1 MYTSGRARGAPSTYE
16 VLRESTGGEL
26 EVGGK
31 KLPKESF
38 QREGDFVERYG
49 EPGESDFFG
58 SPLEL
63 RIFAAVA
70 PRARQSRDS
79 LASHGVQVRD

>member
-1 MYTSGRARGAPSTYE
+1 M
-16 VLRESTGGEL
+16 
-26 EVGGK
+26 GK

-38 QREGDFVERYG
+38 QRERDFVERYE

-63 RIFAAVA
+63 RIFAAFA
-70 PRARQSRDS
+70 ARTAESRFS
-79 LASHGVQVRD
+79 RCSSARLIF

>member
-1 MYTSGRARGAPSTYE
+1 MKG
-16 VLRESTGGEL
+16 V
-26 EVGGK
+26 GK
-31 KLPKESF
+31 KLLKESF
-38 QREGDFVERYG
+38 QREGDFVERYE

-70 PRARQSRDS
+70 AHMAVEILVSR
-79 LASHGVQVRD
+79 GVQVRD

>member
-1 MYTSGRARGAPSTYE
+1 
-16 VLRESTGGEL
+16 V
-26 EVGGK
+26 GK
-31 KLPKESF
+31 KLLKESF
-38 QREGDFVERYG
+38 QRGDFVERYE

-70 PRARQSRDS
+70 ARTAVEILVSR
-79 LASHGVQVRD
+79 GVQVRD

>member
-1 MYTSGRARGAPSTYE
+1 MLRGSTE
-16 VLRESTGGEL
+16 GEL
-26 EVGGK
+26 EEGGK

-38 QREGDFVERYG
+38 QRERDFVERYE

-63 RIFAAVA
+63 GIFAAV
-70 PRARQSRDS
+70 ARQSRDS
-79 LASHGVQVRD
+79 RGVQVRD

>member
-1 MYTSGRARGAPSTYE
+1 MEGGGRAAYVRSAERDSVE
-16 VLRESTGGEL
+16 GEL
-26 EVGGK
+26 EGGGK

-38 QREGDFVERYG
+38 QREGDFVERYE

-70 PRARQSRDS
+70 RGSRDS
-79 LASHGVQVRD
+79 RASRGVQARD